1 MTTGRIPAIDGGW
14 VMTSRPSRR
23 YSQIV
28 DLLRFLLPST
38 ALLLIILVIAWPQV
52 IGRYGSLILPTFAR
66 GLVDRADVMRMH
78 QPRYVGRTGDAE
90 PYEVTAMSAYLD
102 PTQPNQ
108 IYLDQLAAD
117 LATAG
122 DLQMHLTA
130 VKATYDRAREK
141 LDLAGGIEV
150 VTSDGYQFQTE
161 SAHINLRLGRVIGQR
176 PVAGQGPAGQLSAER
191 FAISD
196 GGQLLRFDGRV
207 KMLLQPPRGKGRNS

>member
-1 MTTGRIPAIDGGW
+1 MTAGRIPAIDGGW

-28 DLLRFLLPST
+28 DLLRFLLPAT

-90 PYEVTAMSAYLD
+90 PYEVTAVSAYLD

-117 LATAG
+117 LATAS

-130 VKATYDRAREK
+130 VTATYDRAREK
-141 LDLAGGIEV
+141 LDLTGGIEV

-161 SAHINLRLGRVIGQR
+161 SAHINLRLGRVIGQG

-196 GGQLLRFDGRV
+196 GGKLLRFDGRV

>member
-1 MTTGRIPAIDGGW
+1 MTAGRIPAIDGGW

-28 DLLRFLLPST
+28 DLLRFLLPAT

-90 PYEVTAMSAYLD
+90 PYEVTAVSAYLD

-207 KMLLQPPRGKGRNS
+207 KMLLQPPPGKGRNS

>member
-1 MTTGRIPAIDGGW
+1 MTAGRIPAIDGGW

-28 DLLRFLLPST
+28 DLLRFLLPAT

-52 IGRYGSLILPTFAR
+52 IGGYGSLILPTFAR

-90 PYEVTAMSAYLD
+90 PYEVTAVSAYLD

-130 VKATYDRAREK
+130 VTATYDRAREK

-196 GGQLLRFDGRV
+196 GGKLLRFDGRV
-207 KMLLQPPRGKGRNS
+207 KMLLQPPPGKGRNS

>member
-1 MTTGRIPAIDGGW
+1 MTAGRIPAIDGGW
-14 VMTSRPSRR
+14 AMTSRPSRR

-28 DLLRFLLPST
+28 DLLRFLLPAT
-38 ALLLIILVIAWPQV
+38 ALLLIILVIAWPHV
-52 IGRYGSLILPTFAR
+52 IGRYGSLIVPTFAR

>member
-1 MTTGRIPAIDGGW
+1 IDGGW

-90 PYEVTAMSAYLD
+90 PYEVTAVSAYLD

-130 VKATYDRAREK
+130 VTATYDRAREK

-161 SAHINLRLGRVIGQR
+161 SAHINLHLGRVIGQG

>member
-14 VMTSRPSRR
+14 AMTSRPSRR

-28 DLLRFLLPST
+28 DLLRFLLPAT

>member
-1 MTTGRIPAIDGGW
+1 MTAGRIPAIDGGW

-28 DLLRFLLPST
+28 DLLRFLLPAT

-90 PYEVTAMSAYLD
+90 PYEVTAVSAYLD

-196 GGQLLRFDGRV
+196 GGKLLRFDGRV
-207 KMLLQPPRGKGRNS
+207 KMLLQPPPGKGRNS